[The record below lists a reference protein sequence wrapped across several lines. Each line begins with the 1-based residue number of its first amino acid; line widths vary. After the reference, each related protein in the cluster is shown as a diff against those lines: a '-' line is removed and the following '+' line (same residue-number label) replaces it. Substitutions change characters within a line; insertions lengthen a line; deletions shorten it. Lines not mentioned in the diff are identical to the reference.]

1 MFIGRKAAASALA
14 SAALALSSPSCSIFA
29 FSTRAIVSS
38 AKSHDVASVALGA
51 ATNLGGVDT
60 DSTLPD
66 FATKEEYESYL
77 MAAGKLPSGFAVG
90 TAKGTFVS
98 AEAPAMG
105 NLPIRAT
112 VIHLTE
118 GPTDS
123 WAAVFTSNKVNTRF
137 NFHHI
142 MMLSLCSIRDFPL
155 IHMIITIAYL
165 L

>member
-1 MFIGRKAAASALA
+1 MFIGRKVAASALA

-38 AKSHDVASVALGA
+38 AKSHDVASVVLGA
-51 ATNLGGVDT
+51 ATTLGGVDT

-66 FATKEEYESYL
+66 ATKEDYESYM
-77 MAAGKLPSGFAVG
+77 MAAGRLPSGFAVG

>member
-1 MFIGRKAAASALA
+1 MIISRKVAASALA
-14 SAALALSSPSCSIFA
+14 SAAIALSSPSCSIFA
-29 FSTRAIVSS
+29 FSTRAIVSF
-38 AKSHDVASVALGA
+38 AKSHDVASVVLGA
-51 ATNLGGVDT
+51 ATLGGVDT

-66 FATKEEYESYL
+66 FATKEEYESYM

-123 WAAVFTSNKVNTRF
+123 WAAVFTSNKVGA
-137 NFHHI
+137 
-142 MMLSLCSIRDFPL
+142 L
-155 IHMIITIAYL
+155 ILFT
-165 L
+165 

>member
-1 MFIGRKAAASALA
+1 MIISRKVAASALA
-14 SAALALSSPSCSIFA
+14 SAAIALSSPSCSILA
-29 FSTRAIVSS
+29 FSTRAVVSS
-38 AKSHDVASVALGA
+38 AKSHDAAPLILRAADSVGA
-51 ATNLGGVDT
+51 DT
-60 DSTLPD
+60 DSILPD
-66 FATKEEYESYL
+66 FATKEEYESYM

-123 WAAVFTSNKVNTRF
+123 WGAVFTSNKVHGVLRVWRRS
-137 NFHHI
+137 
-142 MMLSLCSIRDFPL
+142 M
-155 IHMIITIAYL
+155 
-165 L
+165 